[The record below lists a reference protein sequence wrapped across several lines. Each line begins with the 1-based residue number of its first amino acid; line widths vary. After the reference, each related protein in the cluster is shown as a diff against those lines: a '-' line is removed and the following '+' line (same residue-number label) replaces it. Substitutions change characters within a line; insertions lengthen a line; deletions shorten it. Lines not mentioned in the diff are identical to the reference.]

1 MKRSLVGMF
10 SVFVAILLVMTGV
23 GFGIAQAEGT
33 HSARPILTFEDQ
45 ETLEIVTVYCHYE
58 ESSPVLNF
66 EDQENLV
73 RDSEHA
79 VFDENR
85 PILSFE
91 DEEVA
96 HVAMLAHTTEI
107 CGSR

>member
-1 MKRSLVGMF
+1 MKSSLVGLV
-10 SVFVAILLVMTGV
+10 SVSVAILVVVAGV

-45 ETLEIVTVYCHYE
+45 ETLETVTVYCHYE
-58 ESSPVLNF
+58 ENNPVLSF
-66 EDQENLV
+66 KDQENLV
-73 RDSEHA
+73 RDSEHV

-85 PILSFE
+85 PVLSFE
-91 DEEVA
+91 DEEVI
-96 HVAMLAHTTEI
+96 HVAMLAYTNEI